1 MNKKFDSKKISRK
14 EIVNY
19 LNQSSEIAEYQLTLI
34 DEIVKVTEV
43 CIETLNNGGKIIF
56 CGNGGSA
63 SDSQHL
69 AAELVGRFM
78 KNRKPIPAISINTD
92 TSVLTSISNDFGYN
106 YVFSKQIEALGN
118 EKDTLFQFTN
128 FLLSNIYGAGW
139 GNDDD
144 YKHLNSFSNACLIK
158 LKQCKMKFKMMNAT
172 FHAQY
177 VQKEISTL
185 KRKRFFEKHG
195 NILALIILMII
206 CAIGLQLTV
215 TF

>member
-1 MNKKFDSKKISRK
+1 MNKKFDSKKILRK

-34 DEIVKVTEV
+34 DEIVKVSEV

-118 EKDTLFQFTN
+118 EKDTLF
-128 FLLSNIYGAGW
+128 LLTTSGKSKNIIEAG
-139 GNDDD
+139 N
-144 YKHLNSFSNACLIK
+144 KA
-158 LKQCKMKFKMMNAT
+158 
-172 FHAQY
+172 
-177 VQKEISTL
+177 KEIGLSVISMSGNNIQELKEFSTIIISIPSNVPGIVQQAHITVGQL
-185 KRKRFFEKHG
+185 ICM
-195 NILALIILMII
+195 NIEDSLI
-206 CAIGLQLTV
+206 
-215 TF
+215 

>member
-19 LNQSSEIAEYQLTLI
+19 LNQSSDIAEYQLTLI
-34 DEIVKVTEV
+34 DEIVKVSEV

-92 TSVLTSISNDFGYN
+92 TSVLTSLSNDFGYN

-118 EKDTLFQFTN
+118 EKDTLF
-128 FLLSNIYGAGW
+128 LLTTSGKSKNIIEAG
-139 GNDDD
+139 N
-144 YKHLNSFSNACLIK
+144 KA
-158 LKQCKMKFKMMNAT
+158 
-172 FHAQY
+172 
-177 VQKEISTL
+177 KEIGLSVISMSGNNIQELKEFSTIIISIPSNVPGIVQQAHITVGQL
-185 KRKRFFEKHG
+185 ICM
-195 NILALIILMII
+195 NIEDSLI
-206 CAIGLQLTV
+206 
-215 TF
+215 

>member
-1 MNKKFDSKKISRK
+1 MNKKFDSKKILRK

-19 LNQSSEIAEYQLTLI
+19 LNQSSDIAEYQLTLI
-34 DEIVKVTEV
+34 DEIVKVSEV

-106 YVFSKQIEALGN
+106 YIFSKQIEALGN
-118 EKDTLFQFTN
+118 EKDTLF
-128 FLLSNIYGAGW
+128 LLTTSGKSKNIIEAG
-139 GNDDD
+139 N
-144 YKHLNSFSNACLIK
+144 KA
-158 LKQCKMKFKMMNAT
+158 
-172 FHAQY
+172 
-177 VQKEISTL
+177 KEIGLNVISMSGNNIQELKEFSTIIISIPSNVPGIVQQAHITIGQL
-185 KRKRFFEKHG
+185 ICM
-195 NILALIILMII
+195 NIEDSLI
-206 CAIGLQLTV
+206 
-215 TF
+215 

>member
-1 MNKKFDSKKISRK
+1 MNKKFDSKKILRK

-118 EKDTLFQFTN
+118 EKDTLF
-128 FLLSNIYGAGW
+128 LLTTSGKSKNIIEAG
-139 GNDDD
+139 N
-144 YKHLNSFSNACLIK
+144 KA
-158 LKQCKMKFKMMNAT
+158 
-172 FHAQY
+172 
-177 VQKEISTL
+177 KEIGLSVISMSGNNIQELKEFST
-185 KRKRFFEKHG
+185 
-195 NILALIILMII
+195 MII
-206 CAIGLQLTV
+206 SIPSNVPGIVQQAHITIGQLICMNIEDSLI
-215 TF
+215 

>member
-19 LNQSSEIAEYQLTLI
+19 LNQSSEIAEYQLTLT
-34 DEIVKVTEV
+34 DEIVKISEV

-118 EKDTLFQFTN
+118 EKDTLF
-128 FLLSNIYGAGW
+128 LLTTSGKSKNIIEAG
-139 GNDDD
+139 N
-144 YKHLNSFSNACLIK
+144 KA
-158 LKQCKMKFKMMNAT
+158 
-172 FHAQY
+172 
-177 VQKEISTL
+177 KEIGLSVISMSGNNFQELKEFSTIIISIPSSVPGIVQQAHITVGQL
-185 KRKRFFEKHG
+185 ICM
-195 NILALIILMII
+195 NIEDSLI
-206 CAIGLQLTV
+206 
-215 TF
+215 

>member
-34 DEIVKVTEV
+34 DEIVKVSEV

-118 EKDTLFQFTN
+118 EKDTLF
-128 FLLSNIYGAGW
+128 LLTTSGKSKNIIEAG
-139 GNDDD
+139 N
-144 YKHLNSFSNACLIK
+144 KA
-158 LKQCKMKFKMMNAT
+158 
-172 FHAQY
+172 
-177 VQKEISTL
+177 KEIGLSVISMSGNNIQELKEFSTIIISIPSNVPGIVQQAHITVGQL
-185 KRKRFFEKHG
+185 ICM
-195 NILALIILMII
+195 NIEDSLI
-206 CAIGLQLTV
+206 
-215 TF
+215 

>member
-106 YVFSKQIEALGN
+106 YVFSKQIEA
-118 EKDTLFQFTN
+118 FR
-128 FLLSNIYGAGW
+128 
-139 GNDDD
+139 
-144 YKHLNSFSNACLIK
+144 
-158 LKQCKMKFKMMNAT
+158 
-172 FHAQY
+172 
-177 VQKEISTL
+177 
-185 KRKRFFEKHG
+185 KRKRYTFSFDDLREKVK
-195 NILALIILMII
+195 ILLKLEIKQRKLD
-206 CAIGLQLTV
+206 
-215 TF
+215 

>member
-118 EKDTLFQFTN
+118 ENDTLF
-128 FLLSNIYGAGW
+128 LLTTSGKSKNIIEAG
-139 GNDDD
+139 N
-144 YKHLNSFSNACLIK
+144 KA
-158 LKQCKMKFKMMNAT
+158 
-172 FHAQY
+172 
-177 VQKEISTL
+177 KEIGLSVISMSGNNIQELKEFST
-185 KRKRFFEKHG
+185 
-195 NILALIILMII
+195 MII
-206 CAIGLQLTV
+206 SIPSNVPGIVQQAHITIGQLICMNIEDSLI
-215 TF
+215 

>member
-78 KNRKPIPAISINTD
+78 KNRKPIPSISINTD

-118 EKDTLFQFTN
+118 EKDTLF
-128 FLLSNIYGAGW
+128 LLTTSGKSKNIIEAG
-139 GNDDD
+139 N
-144 YKHLNSFSNACLIK
+144 KA
-158 LKQCKMKFKMMNAT
+158 
-172 FHAQY
+172 
-177 VQKEISTL
+177 KEIGLSVISMSGNNIQELKEFSTIIISIPSNVPGIVQQAHITVGQL
-185 KRKRFFEKHG
+185 ICM
-195 NILALIILMII
+195 NIEDSLI
-206 CAIGLQLTV
+206 
-215 TF
+215 

>member
-19 LNQSSEIAEYQLTLI
+19 LNQSSDIAEYQLTLI
-34 DEIVKVTEV
+34 DEIVKVSEV

-118 EKDTLFQFTN
+118 EKDTLF
-128 FLLSNIYGAGW
+128 LLTTSGKSKNIIEAG
-139 GNDDD
+139 N
-144 YKHLNSFSNACLIK
+144 KA
-158 LKQCKMKFKMMNAT
+158 
-172 FHAQY
+172 
-177 VQKEISTL
+177 KEIGLSVISMSGNNIQELKEFSTIIISIPSNVPGIVQQAHITIGQL
-185 KRKRFFEKHG
+185 ICM
-195 NILALIILMII
+195 NIEDSLI
-206 CAIGLQLTV
+206 
-215 TF
+215 

>member
-1 MNKKFDSKKISRK
+1 MNKKFDSKKILRK

-118 EKDTLFQFTN
+118 EKDTLF
-128 FLLSNIYGAGW
+128 LLTTSGKSKNIIEAG
-139 GNDDD
+139 N
-144 YKHLNSFSNACLIK
+144 KA
-158 LKQCKMKFKMMNAT
+158 
-172 FHAQY
+172 
-177 VQKEISTL
+177 KEIGLSVISMSGNNIQELKEFSTIIISIPSNVPGIVQQAHITIGQL
-185 KRKRFFEKHG
+185 ICM
-195 NILALIILMII
+195 NIEDSLI
-206 CAIGLQLTV
+206 
-215 TF
+215 

>member
-118 EKDTLFQFTN
+118 EKDTLF
-128 FLLSNIYGAGW
+128 LLTTSGKSKNIIEAG
-139 GNDDD
+139 N
-144 YKHLNSFSNACLIK
+144 KA
-158 LKQCKMKFKMMNAT
+158 
-172 FHAQY
+172 
-177 VQKEISTL
+177 KEIGLSVISMS
-185 KRKRFFEKHG
+185 G
-195 NILALIILMII
+195 NNILELKEFSTIIISIPSNVPGIVQQAHITIGQLICMNIEDSLI
-206 CAIGLQLTV
+206 
-215 TF
+215 

>member
-118 EKDTLFQFTN
+118 EKDTLF
-128 FLLSNIYGAGW
+128 LLTTSGKSKNIIEAG
-139 GNDDD
+139 N
-144 YKHLNSFSNACLIK
+144 KA
-158 LKQCKMKFKMMNAT
+158 
-172 FHAQY
+172 
-177 VQKEISTL
+177 KEIGLSVISMSGNNIQELKEFSTIIISIPSNVPGIVQQAHITIGQL
-185 KRKRFFEKHG
+185 ICM
-195 NILALIILMII
+195 NIEDSLI
-206 CAIGLQLTV
+206 
-215 TF
+215 

>member
-34 DEIVKVTEV
+34 DEIVKVSEV

-106 YVFSKQIEALGN
+106 YIFSKQIEALGN
-118 EKDTLFQFTN
+118 EKDTLF
-128 FLLSNIYGAGW
+128 LLTTSGKSKNIIEAG
-139 GNDDD
+139 N
-144 YKHLNSFSNACLIK
+144 KA
-158 LKQCKMKFKMMNAT
+158 
-172 FHAQY
+172 
-177 VQKEISTL
+177 KEIGLNVISMSGNNIQELKEFSTIIISIPSNVPGIVQQAHITIGQL
-185 KRKRFFEKHG
+185 ICM
-195 NILALIILMII
+195 NIEDSLI
-206 CAIGLQLTV
+206 
-215 TF
+215 

>member
-118 EKDTLFQFTN
+118 EKDTLF
-128 FLLSNIYGAGW
+128 LLTTSGKSKNIIEAG
-139 GNDDD
+139 N
-144 YKHLNSFSNACLIK
+144 KA
-158 LKQCKMKFKMMNAT
+158 
-172 FHAQY
+172 
-177 VQKEISTL
+177 KEIGLSVISMSGNNIQELKEFSTIIISIPSNVPGIVQQAHITVGQL
-185 KRKRFFEKHG
+185 ICM
-195 NILALIILMII
+195 NIEDSLI
-206 CAIGLQLTV
+206 
-215 TF
+215 